1 MYGVG
6 TRVVQET
13 RSEEIYNMVDVVQ
26 ERDTKINVEVYL
38 NGFETNGEG
47 GA

>member
-13 RSEEIYNMVDVVQ
+13 RSEEIYSMVDVVQ
-26 ERDTKINVEVYL
+26 ERDAKINVEVDL
-38 NGFETNGEG
+38 NGLKTNEEG